1 MSVGGATT
9 ATVGWWVSVLP
20 QSGGGRRAS
29 ERIVTVGRQRAS
41 ERIALVGRVWAS
53 GRIATV
59 ERWPAG
65 GRIATVW
72 SWRMVDVWFD

>member
-20 QSGGGRRAS
+20 QLGDNRRAS
-29 ERIVTVGRQRAS
+29 ELIVTVGRQRAS
-41 ERIALVGRVWAS
+41 GRIAMVGRGWAS

-65 GRIATVW
+65 GRIATVG
-72 SWRMVDVWFD
+72 SWRMVDAWFD